1 MATKIETIV
10 VKHSQ
15 FVEILKDFNKGGQFV
30 NVVMNTEPEMN
41 KGRGANRNPFLGRVR
56 KISVANYRFNADYER
71 ICRNKQKK
79 NGEEPTFVADAMS
92 GRHWLV
98 RNKVEESNKDN
109 TLYMRLYV
117 APNDGYKCIYLLDG
131 RMATPKQIEEIKAWF
146 PKKSSYSKKQ
156 LEAGIPEEEQ
166 LEVRSPKFSSLYRV
180 RLNHTKYIIVPDEE

>member
-1 MATKIETIV
+1 METIV
-10 VKHSQ
+10 LTHSQ
-15 FVEILKDFNKGGQFV
+15 FVSLLANTKVGGQFI

-71 ICRNKQKK
+71 ICRARQVR
-79 NGEEPTFVADAMS
+79 NGEEPTFVADAIS

-98 RNKVEESNKDN
+98 RNKVEQSNKDN

-131 RMATPKQIEEIKAWF
+131 KIATPKEVEQIKEWF
-146 PKKSSYSKKQ
+146 PKKSHSAKQ
-156 LEAGIPEEEQ
+156 LEAGIPIEEQ

-180 RLNHTKYIIVPDEE
+180 KMGKTKYIIVPDEE